1 MSIQS
6 QLKTYQPTPA
16 QQSEAQEVSQGGQ
29 RGNPRGYQ
37 KIPRAGS
44 PTYTEAWA
52 LIEAARRMAAAIQSG
67 PVDDIETKRV
77 LRDTIRLN
85 WRLWTIFQAE
95 LTTGNTQLP
104 EDIQTNMLNLCQF
117 VDKHTVDT
125 IADTTVEKVVTL
137 IDLNRNIAAGLLE
150 SLQKANDDGEAAA
163 PNPAPANRDETTGAE
178 QPIPDMPP
186 EGMQPGLIDQEV

>member
-1 MSIQS
+1 MSTQS
-6 QLKTYQPTPA
+6 QLKTYQPTAA
-16 QQSEAQEVSQGGQ
+16 QQINVQELPQGGQ
-29 RGNPRGYQ
+29 QGNSQGYQ
-37 KIPRAGS
+37 QIPRAGS

-67 PVDDIETKRV
+67 PIEEIQTKRA

-95 LTTGNTQLP
+95 LTTGESEVP
-104 EDIQTNMLNLCQF
+104 DDIQTNMLNLCQF

-125 IADTTVEKVVTL
+125 IAETTVEKVVTL

-150 SLQKANDDGEAAA
+150 SLQNAAGESKTVT
-163 PNPAPANRDETTGAE
+163 PAPTNQDEKGGAE
-178 QPIPDMPP
+178 HPAPDTAP
-186 EGMQPGLIDQEV
+186 EGVQAGLIDQEV

>member
-6 QLKTYQPTPA
+6 QLKTYQPTAA
-16 QQSEAQEVSQGGQ
+16 QQSDVQVVPQGSQQ
-29 RGNPRGYQ
+29 GNPRGYQ
-37 KIPRAGS
+37 QIPRAGS

-67 PVDDIETKRV
+67 PVDDIQTKRA

-95 LTTGNTQLP
+95 LTTGNSQVP
-104 EDIQTNMLNLCQF
+104 DDIQTNMLNLCQF

-150 SLQKANDDGEAAA
+150 SFQNADGEGGRTAAPAAANKDEAAA
-163 PNPAPANRDETTGAE
+163 APTT
-178 QPIPDMPP
+178 IPDTPP
-186 EGMQPGLIDQEV
+186 EGMQAGLIDQEV